1 MPIDFPDSPTLN
13 QQFTAGDRTWTYDGT
28 RWESVQIEAKS
39 AYQTAVD
46 NGFSG
51 TEAEWVASLTGSDG
65 DSAYTIAVSEGFVGT
80 EAEWLES
87 LKANYPATAV
97 SSNITLEDNN
107 RYFVDTTAARTL
119 TLPATPALGEEIV
132 IYDASG
138 QASTN
143 NITVLRNGSKINGLE
158 DDAIIDLD
166 QSISVFAYTGATVG
180 WRFE

>member
-1 MPIDFPDSPTLN
+1 MPIDFPNSPTLN
-13 QQFTAGDRTWTYDGT
+13 DTFTVGDRTWTWDGT

-51 TEAEWVASLTGSDG
+51 TEAEWVASLQGADGESGLLPVVSISSDV
-65 DSAYTIAVSEGFVGT
+65 TLT
-80 EAEWLES
+80 
-87 LKANYPATAV
+87 ANT
-97 SSNITLEDNN
+97 
-107 RYFVDTTAARTL
+107 RCFVDTTAARNL
-119 TLPATPALGEEIV
+119 TLPASPAVGDEIV

-143 NITVLRNGSKINGLE
+143 NVTLLRNGSKINGLE
-158 DDAIIDLD
+158 DDAIIDVD
-166 QSISVFAYTGATVG
+166 QSISVIAYTGATIG

>member
-1 MPIDFPDSPTLN
+1 
-13 QQFTAGDRTWTYDGT
+13 
-28 RWESVQIEAKS
+28 
-39 AYQTAVD
+39 
-46 NGFSG
+46 
-51 TEAEWVASLTGSDG
+51 
-65 DSAYTIAVSEGFVGT
+65 
-80 EAEWLES
+80 
-87 LKANYPATAV
+87 
-97 SSNITLEDNN
+97 
-107 RYFVDTTAARTL
+107 
-119 TLPATPALGEEIV
+119 LGEEIV

>member
-1 MPIDFPDSPTLN
+1 MAIDFPNSPSLN
-13 QQFTAGDRTWTYDGT
+13 DTFTVGDRTWTWDGT

-51 TEAEWVASLTGSDG
+51 TEAEW
-65 DSAYTIAVSEGFVGT
+65 
-80 EAEWLES
+80 LES

-97 SSNITLEDNN
+97 SSDITLEDNN

>member
-1 MPIDFPDSPTLN
+1 
-13 QQFTAGDRTWTYDGT
+13 
-28 RWESVQIEAKS
+28 
-39 AYQTAVD
+39 
-46 NGFSG
+46 
-51 TEAEWVASLTGSDG
+51 
-65 DSAYTIAVSEGFVGT
+65 
-80 EAEWLES
+80 
-87 LKANYPATAV
+87 
-97 SSNITLEDNN
+97 
-107 RYFVDTTAARTL
+107 
-119 TLPATPALGEEIV
+119 LPATPALGEEIV

>member
-1 MPIDFPDSPTLN
+1 MAIDFPDSPSLN
-13 QQFTAGDRTWTYDGT
+13 DTFTVGDRTWTWDGT

-51 TEAEWVASLTGSDG
+51 TEAEW
-65 DSAYTIAVSEGFVGT
+65 
-80 EAEWLES
+80 LES
-87 LKANYPATAV
+87 LKANYPANAV
-97 SSNITLEDNN
+97 SSDITLEDNN